1 MRYPVPPFAS
11 GGLVLSYTCSAAC
24 AHCMYACTPKWK
36 SGWISDEHLDAL
48 LQQLSRTIVP
58 APGGPET
65 IGLSH
70 GLHFTGGEPFLKYD
84 LLARAVEK
92 ARRLE
97 IPSLFV
103 ETNGFWAANDK
114 DTREKLE
121 HLKTQGLRGIM
132 ISVNPF
138 YLEFVPFERTERA
151 IRISLD
157 VFGRNTYVYQV
168 EYFRQFK
175 ELGIKGTLS
184 LDEYLAKEGIA
195 DFARRVEFFLSG
207 RAPFALEGRF
217 ERFFRK
223 GPAGLF
229 LREGCQPPFLR
240 EWHNHVD
247 PDGNYMPGFCGG
259 ISLGDARQL
268 DRLME
273 EGVDVSGRPV
283 LGALMKEDLA
293 GLLTYAKE
301 QGYTERKEGYF
312 SRCHLCA
319 DIRRHLVRN
328 GDYPELQPR
337 EFYEHLGTV

>member
-1 MRYPVPPFAS
+1 
-11 GGLVLSYTCSAAC
+11 
-24 AHCMYACTPKWK
+24 MYACTPKWK
-36 SGWISDEHLDAL
+36 SGWIKDENLDAL
-48 LQQLSRTIVP
+48 LKQLAGTVVP
-58 APGGPET
+58 TPGGREN

-70 GLHFTGGEPFLKYD
+70 GLHFTGGEPFLKFD

-92 ARRLE
+92 ASTLE

-103 ETNGFWAANDK
+103 ETNGFWANK
-114 DTREKLE
+114 DDETRAKLE
-121 HLKTQGLRGIM
+121 HLKTKGLHGIM

-151 IRISLD
+151 IRTSFD
-157 VFGRNTYVYQV
+157 VFGRNTFVYQV
-168 EYFRQFK
+168 EYLRQFK
-175 ELGIKGTLS
+175 ELGIKGTLP

-195 DFARRVEFFLSG
+195 DFARRVEFFMSG

-223 GPAGLF
+223 APADRF

-240 EWHNHVD
+240 PWHNHVD
-247 PDGNYMPGFCGG
+247 PEGNYMPGFCGG

-268 DRLME
+268 DRLMKD
-273 EGVDVSGRPV
+273 GIDVSGRPV
-283 LGALMKEDLA
+283 LGALMTEDLG
-293 GLLTYAKE
+293 GLLDYAKGH
-301 QGYTERKEGYF
+301 GYAEWKDGYF

-319 DIRRHLVRN
+319 DIRRHLVRD

-337 EFYEHLGTV
+337 EFYEHLGSV